1 MGTKAVAETDT
12 TEKFPVTAHI
22 TDAETLVE
30 IRWKGELAPHAS
42 RGATLSVIRP
52 RSRSV
57 INATKK
63 AIFSETVQRNVGMS
77 RADLA

>member
-1 MGTKAVAETDT
+1 VETKAVAETDT
-12 TEKFPVTAHI
+12 TENFPVTAQRV
-22 TDAETLVE
+22 DAEAIVE
-30 IRWKGELAPHAS
+30 IRWKGELAEHAS
-42 RGATLSVIRP
+42 RGATLSVTRP

-63 AIFSETVQRNVGMS
+63 AIFSETVQRNIGMS